1 MYTFCR
7 GYSQMEKTQK
17 YWLSLSVAL
26 AKKKKISFT
35 VDGLTSHDRPR
46 ISWKD
51 IVNTDLYKKMF

>member
-1 MYTFCR
+1 
-7 GYSQMEKTQK
+7 MEKTQK

-26 AKKKKISFT
+26 AKKKKKISFT
-35 VDGLTSHDRPR
+35 LDGLTSHDRPR